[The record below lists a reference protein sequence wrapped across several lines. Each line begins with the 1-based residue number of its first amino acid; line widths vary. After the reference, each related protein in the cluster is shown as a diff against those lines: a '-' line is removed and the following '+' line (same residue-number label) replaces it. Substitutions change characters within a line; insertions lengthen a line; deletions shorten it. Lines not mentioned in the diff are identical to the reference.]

1 MSVRDPVAGA
11 GDTRVVI
18 VDDHQLLAQSLGV
31 ALGLAG
37 VDCLVPDLTT
47 VEALLAAV
55 AARAPDLVLLDLDLG
70 GEIGNGAALVKPL
83 ARLGPRVIVVTAS
96 NDADVRAS
104 TLEQGAA
111 GIIDKRLPFADLL
124 AAVVAAARG
133 DELMAP
139 LDRLQLINV
148 ARRTRDARAAQL
160 APFDQLTDREAR
172 VLRCLGEGRP
182 VSSIARGWVVSE
194 ATVRS
199 QVRAILTKLGVTSQ
213 LEAVAMAYRAD
224 WL

>member
-1 MSVRDPVAGA
+1 MTVRGTDEDAG
-11 GDTRVVI
+11 GTRVAI
-18 VDDHQLLAQSLGV
+18 IDDHQLLAQSLGM

-47 VEALLAAV
+47 VEALLGDV
-55 AARAPDLVLLDLDLG
+55 SARSPDLVLLDLDLG
-70 GEIGNGAALVKPL
+70 GEIGDGARLVTPL
-83 ARLGPRVIVVTAS
+83 AELGPRVIVVTAS
-96 NDADVRAS
+96 TDPDVRAS

-133 DELMAP
+133 DDLMTP
-139 LDRLQLINV
+139 LDRLQLINL
-148 ARRTRDARAAQL
+148 ARRARDERATQL
-160 APFDQLTDREAR
+160 APFDQLTDREAH

-182 VSSIARGWVVSE
+182 VGSIARGWVVSE

-213 LEAVAMAYRAD
+213 LEAVAMAYRAA